1 MCTQVAFS
9 NISLCF
15 TLIWQWNNEKEEY
28 VPPPPTFAIFLK
40 LLWAYTG
47 VFAIY

>member
-1 MCTQVAFS
+1 MCTQVAVS

-15 TLIWQWNNEKEEY
+15 TLILQWNNEKEEY
-28 VPPPPTFAIFLK
+28 VPRPPFAVFLK